1 MQNHY
6 YHVKDH
12 YQISL
17 PPYFHHVLTPS
28 TDLLM
33 QLNVQLI
40 LMTMT
45 KVPNMI
51 RHGIGERFACERIQT
66 ASEDAIERGR
76 AGAND
81 PGLVSAVGRARRPP
95 QPRPSARPRIS
106 MRWRAIWRRARIAA
120 LWRLR
125 SPNREGE
132 AAHGWPCMS
141 AKGPQRSRGRGS
153 G

>member
-1 MQNHY
+1 M
-6 YHVKDH
+6 KDH

-33 QLNVQLI
+33 QLNVQL
-40 LMTMT
+40 LLTMCDHDDKT
-45 KVPNMI
+45 R
-51 RHGIGERFACERIQT
+51 RHAIGGRFAYERIQT

-81 PGLVSAVGRARRPP
+81 PGLVLAVGRARRPP

-120 LWRLR
+120 L
-125 SPNREGE
+125 
-132 AAHGWPCMS
+132 
-141 AKGPQRSRGRGS
+141 
-153 G
+153 